1 MRWYYLPVIILG
13 VVSTPALADDHV
25 PLERQFFDYFSGSC
39 ATSMNTQLQQQG
51 KDPTASPY
59 RDGIQTYCSCTAE
72 AVVSWLSAEEILQFA
87 NNPEQEPGASKIR
100 PYFLACRDKARQVT
114 Q

>member
-1 MRWYYLPVIILG
+1 MRGYYLLVTLLG
-13 VVSTPALADDHV
+13 LISMPAAADDHV
-25 PLERQFFDYFSGSC
+25 PLERQFFDYFNGSC
-39 ATSMNTQLQQQG
+39 AQSMNAQLQQQG

-59 RDGIQTYCSCTAE
+59 HDGIQTYCSCTAE

-87 NNPEQEPGASKIR
+87 GNPEQEPGASKIR